1 MKALIAFEAA
11 FRLGSMTAAAQEQG
25 TTQPVIS
32 QRIRSLEDS
41 IGRVLFDRSGNRLSP
56 TDPGRFL
63 FGELSSAL
71 ASINAAVDKLRD
83 EALDVPP
90 SLSIAANFGFAH
102 AWLLPRMSALQQ
114 AFPRYRFEIAP
125 ADSES
130 ALEMGEAD
138 IAIRFGA
145 VSSCRANEV
154 QLAREV
160 VFPICSPAFAERHGL
175 TGRIDEAVLA
185 RVPLLHMDQNNPR
198 WLDWSGWCTLAGLA
212 PVQSSARFRFNNYP
226 LLIGAVLQGEG
237 MALGWAELVQQ
248 AVAEGQLVALRP
260 EVVRGDHGYLLFSR
274 HRGSSLVQPVIE
286 WFRAALAQAPQAL

>member
-32 QRIRSLEDS
+32 QRIRALEES
-41 IGRVLFDRSGNRLSP
+41 IGRVLFDRTGNRLTP
-56 TDPGRFL
+56 TDQGRFL
-63 FGELSSAL
+63 FAELSSAL
-71 ASINAAVDKLRD
+71 SSINTAVEKLRD

-102 AWLLPRMSALQQ
+102 AWLLPRLGALQQ

-145 VSSCRANEV
+145 LSSCRANEV
-154 QLAREV
+154 QLVREV
-160 VFPICSPAFAERHGL
+160 VFPVCSPAFAQRHDL
-175 TGRIDEAVLA
+175 TGRVDEQVLS

-198 WLDWSGWCTLAGLA
+198 WLDWAGWCVLAGLA
-212 PVQSSARFRFNNYP
+212 PAQETARFKFNNYP
-226 LLIGAVLQGEG
+226 LLISAVLRGEG

-248 AVAEGQLVALRP
+248 AVAEGQLVALQP
-260 EVVRGDHGYLLFSR
+260 EVIRSDHGYLLASR
-274 HRGSSLVQPVIE
+274 HRNSRLVQPVID
-286 WFRAALAQAPQAL
+286 WFQAELGQSPHAR

>member
-11 FRLGSMTAAAQEQG
+11 FRLGTMTAAAQEQG

-32 QRIRSLEDS
+32 QRIRALEES
-41 IGRVLFDRSGNRLSP
+41 IGRVLFDRTGNRLIP
-56 TDPGRFL
+56 TEPGRFL
-63 FGELSSAL
+63 YGELSSAL
-71 ASINAAVDKLRD
+71 SSITAAVDKLRD

-102 AWLLPRMSALQQ
+102 AWLLPRLGALQQ

-145 VSSCRANEV
+145 VSSCRANEL

-160 VFPICSPAFAERHGL
+160 VFPICSPAFARRHGL
-175 TGRIDEAVLA
+175 TGRIDESVLA

-198 WLDWSGWCTLAGLA
+198 WLDWSGWCALAGLA
-212 PVQSSARFRFNNYP
+212 PTQAPARFKFNNYP

-248 AVAEGQLVALRP
+248 AVAEGQLVALQPQVIRS
-260 EVVRGDHGYLLFSR
+260 DHGYLLASR
-274 HRGSSLVQPVIE
+274 HRNSRLVQPVIE
-286 WFRAALAQAPQAL
+286 WFQAELAPTP